1 MSDPMDKLDYSLR
14 QIYSRFLQSRQTIP
28 PKDAPRDAGLPPR
41 YHLSLRYEGNLSEIE
56 NQGFTTT
63 WKEYYGLAH
72 GLLLLDDLER
82 VVSHPGVISLEYGTR
97 LEQSLHAS
105 APDIRARASSPSNV
119 GTNGVWFVDPTNGT
133 LSGTSGLQFDGLIT
147 PK

>member
-1 MSDPMDKLDYSLR
+1 MDKLDYSLR

-82 VVSHPGVISLEYGTR
+82 VVSHPGARERTALK
-97 LEQSLHAS
+97 HAQEPG
-105 APDIRARASSPSNV
+105 ALLRRD
-119 GTNGVWFVDPTNGT
+119 
-133 LSGTSGLQFDGLIT
+133 Q
-147 PK
+147 